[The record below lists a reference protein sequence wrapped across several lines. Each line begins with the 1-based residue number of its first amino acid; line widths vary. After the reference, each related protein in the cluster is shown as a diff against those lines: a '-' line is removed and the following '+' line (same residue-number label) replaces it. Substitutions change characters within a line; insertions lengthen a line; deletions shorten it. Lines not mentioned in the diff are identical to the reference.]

1 MIDIRSFKSNTCNE
15 AVNAKTFIYKI
26 VFYSD
31 LSKLLQDGRTTASLK
46 ICIQDQGHC
55 HFLNSFCASYY
66 NTTYLLGRP
75 NLDCFGAHYFL
86 ALLGHNQATLKRKL
100 LKSICNW
107 CGQGLLAQYCGLNFS
122 PEVKRPAHISY
133 KLMSNFLFR
142 VAYLWPK
149 KAKK

>member
-15 AVNAKTFIYKI
+15 AENAKTFIYKI

-66 NTTYLLGRP
+66 NPTYLP
-75 NLDCFGAHYFL
+75 MFECT
-86 ALLGHNQATLKRKL
+86 TLYCTCVCRY
-100 LKSICNW
+100 KSYVLITK
-107 CGQGLLAQYCGLNFS
+107 GSGLLNEDIANVLKIV
-122 PEVKRPAHISY
+122 VK
-133 KLMSNFLFR
+133 L
-142 VAYLWPK
+142 
-149 KAKK
+149 